1 MKPGCLA
8 RFRERRFAMRL
19 HRKHGAL
26 AWSLNGRGW
35 RPSVHP
41 TPEKVQR
48 SEETA
53 KRKLHLAGHRWMSCD
68 GFIYVCK
75 TLIKNVLSDIV
86 PVHALSASTLMRRAD
101 DQSVAQ
107 YRVQGRKDGGL
118 RIPQTACGIRKHG
131 GPSGALYFNPDWVS
145 FTAQYGFAA
154 PPETLHC
161 WLFTDPAARVVK

>member
-1 MKPGCLA
+1 MGAVSA
-8 RFRERRFAMRL
+8 RL
-19 HRKHGAL
+19 C
-26 AWSLNGRGW
+26 
-35 RPSVHP
+35 
-41 TPEKVQR
+41 TPRQRKVQR

-53 KRKLHLAGHRWMSCD
+53 KRKMHLAGHCWMSCD
-68 GFIYVCK
+68 GFICVCK

-107 YRVQGRKDGGL
+107 QRVQGRKDRGIANPANCL
-118 RIPQTACGIRKHG
+118 RDPEARTSKRS
-131 GPSGALYFNPDWVS
+131 PYFNPDWVS

-154 PPETLHC
+154 PPETLHF